1 MSLRLKLI
9 AIIAPVFFVLWL
21 TASYFSITQLKSEI
35 NQAMDSRLASTARMM
50 NNLMLSDQNSLSNLG
65 LSPNGTFNDA
75 GTLKGLA
82 CKISALNGEIIANSH
97 PQELTLPNTLP
108 SGLDT
113 VIVENIE
120 WRVFSLKT
128 EKHTISIAEKLSE
141 RHAIFVQMVIVSAL
155 PTLISLVVSLLVIW
169 FALGRELRPLQRLK
183 DAITN
188 RSPNDLNPIRL
199 KHNLQEITPLID
211 SQNQLFT
218 KLENAIEREKAFT
231 DNAAHELRTPLTGI
245 ISQLQVAKVT
255 QGETQQRAIE
265 KSLFSASRLQSLLE
279 NLLLLAR
286 IDKAPIEQHVQP
298 WELSKELNNL
308 LTELSCENSD
318 IQVHTNASKRL
329 SHIPVFAFTIVM
341 KNLID
346 NARQHGVKGMP
357 ISIAI
362 EEDDNVFVI
371 RVSNHATLNTETL
384 AYMKRRFWRESHS
397 QGNGLGLAIVNAL
410 VEALNG
416 TFNVN
421 YEGDQLHVMIT
432 FPTSPNTE

>member
-50 NNLMLSDQNSLSNLG
+50 NNLMLSDQNSVGNLG

-97 PQELTLPNTLP
+97 PQELTLPDTLP

-199 KHNLQEITPLID
+199 RHNLQEITPLID

-265 KSLFSASRLQSLLE
+265 KSLFSARRLQSLLE

-286 IDKAPIEQHVQP
+286 VDKAPIEQHVQP
-298 WELSKELNNL
+298 WELSKELSNL
-308 LTELSCENSD
+308 LTELGCENND
-318 IQVHTNASKRL
+318 IQVHTNVSKRL

-384 AYMKRRFWRESHS
+384 GYMKRRFWRESHS

>member
-199 KHNLQEITPLID
+199 RHNLQEITPLID

-265 KSLFSASRLQSLLE
+265 KSLFSARRLQSLLE

-286 IDKAPIEQHVQP
+286 VDKAPIEQHVQP
-298 WELSKELNNL
+298 WELSKELSNL
-308 LTELSCENSD
+308 LTELGCENND
-318 IQVHTNASKRL
+318 IQVHTNVSKRL

-432 FPTSPNTE
+432 FPTSTNTE

>member
-50 NNLMLSDQNSLSNLG
+50 NNLMLSDQNSVGNLG

-199 KHNLQEITPLID
+199 RHNLQEITPLID

-265 KSLFSASRLQSLLE
+265 KSLFSARRLQSLLE

-286 IDKAPIEQHVQP
+286 VDKAPIEQHVQP
-298 WELSKELNNL
+298 WELSKELSNL
-308 LTELSCENSD
+308 LTELGCENND
-318 IQVHTNASKRL
+318 IQVHTNVSKRL

-357 ISIAI
+357 ISIVI
-362 EEDDNVFVI
+362 EEDDNEFVI

-432 FPTSPNTE
+432 FPTSTNTE

>member
-188 RSPNDLNPIRL
+188 RSPNDLNPIQL

-245 ISQLQVAKVT
+245 ISQLQEAKVT

>member
-1 MSLRLKLI
+1 MSLLLKLI

-50 NNLMLSDQNSLSNLG
+50 NNLMLSDQNSVGNLG

-97 PQELTLPNTLP
+97 PQELTLPDTLP

-199 KHNLQEITPLID
+199 RHNLQEITPLID
-211 SQNQLFT
+211 SQNHLFT

-265 KSLFSASRLQSLLE
+265 KSLFSARRLQSLLE

-286 IDKAPIEQHVQP
+286 VDKAPIEQHVQP
-298 WELSKELNNL
+298 WELSKELSNL
-308 LTELSCENSD
+308 LTELGCENND
-318 IQVHTNASKRL
+318 IQVHTNVSKRL

-357 ISIAI
+357 ISIVI
-362 EEDDNVFVI
+362 EEDDNEFVI

-384 AYMKRRFWRESHS
+384 AYMTRRFWRESHS

>member
-199 KHNLQEITPLID
+199 RHNLQEITPLID

-265 KSLFSASRLQSLLE
+265 KSLFSARRLQSLLE

-286 IDKAPIEQHVQP
+286 VDKAPIEQHVQP
-298 WELSKELNNL
+298 WELSKELSNL
-308 LTELSCENSD
+308 LTELGCENND
-318 IQVHTNASKRL
+318 IQVHTNVSKRL
-329 SHIPVFAFTIVM
+329 SPSQLRQIPSKTHRIC
-341 KNLID
+341 D
-346 NARQHGVKGMP
+346 
-357 ISIAI
+357 
-362 EEDDNVFVI
+362 
-371 RVSNHATLNTETL
+371 
-384 AYMKRRFWRESHS
+384 
-397 QGNGLGLAIVNAL
+397 
-410 VEALNG
+410 
-416 TFNVN
+416 
-421 YEGDQLHVMIT
+421 
-432 FPTSPNTE
+432 

>member
-50 NNLMLSDQNSLSNLG
+50 NNLMLSDQNSVGNLG

-199 KHNLQEITPLID
+199 RHNLQEITPLID

-432 FPTSPNTE
+432 FPTSTNTE

>member
-50 NNLMLSDQNSLSNLG
+50 NNLMLSDQNSVGNLG

-97 PQELTLPNTLP
+97 PQELTLPDTLP

>member
-50 NNLMLSDQNSLSNLG
+50 NNLMLSDQNSVGNLG

-97 PQELTLPNTLP
+97 PQELTLPDTLP

-199 KHNLQEITPLID
+199 RHNLQEITPLID

-357 ISIAI
+357 ISIVI
-362 EEDDNVFVI
+362 EEDDNEFVI

>member
-199 KHNLQEITPLID
+199 RHNLQEITPLID

-231 DNAAHELRTPLTGI
+231 DNAAHELRTPLTSI

-432 FPTSPNTE
+432 FPTSTNTE

>member
-50 NNLMLSDQNSLSNLG
+50 NNLMLSDQNSVGNLG

-97 PQELTLPNTLP
+97 PQELTLPDTLP

-432 FPTSPNTE
+432 FPTSTNTE

>member
-50 NNLMLSDQNSLSNLG
+50 NNLMLSDQNSVGNLG

-155 PTLISLVVSLLVIW
+155 PTLISLVVSALVIW

-199 KHNLQEITPLID
+199 RHNLQEITPLID

-255 QGETQQRAIE
+255 QGETRQRAIE

-357 ISIAI
+357 ISIVI

-371 RVSNHATLNTETL
+371 RVSNHATLKTETL
-384 AYMKRRFWRESHS
+384 AYMTRRFWRESHS

>member
-120 WRVFSLKT
+120 WRGFFFKT

-432 FPTSPNTE
+432 FPTSTNTE

>member
-432 FPTSPNTE
+432 FPTSTNTE

>member
-120 WRVFSLKT
+120 WRGFFFKK

-432 FPTSPNTE
+432 FPTSTNTE

>member
-50 NNLMLSDQNSLSNLG
+50 NNLMLSDQNSVGNLG

-97 PQELTLPNTLP
+97 PQELTLPDTLP

-199 KHNLQEITPLID
+199 RHNLQEITPLID

-231 DNAAHELRTPLTGI
+231 DNAAHELRTPLTSI

-265 KSLFSASRLQSLLE
+265 KSLFSARRLQSLLE

-286 IDKAPIEQHVQP
+286 VDKAPIEQHVQP
-298 WELSKELNNL
+298 WELSKELSNL
-308 LTELSCENSD
+308 LTELGCENND
-318 IQVHTNASKRL
+318 IQVHTNVSKRL

-357 ISIAI
+357 ISIVI
-362 EEDDNVFVI
+362 EEDDNEFVI

>member
-50 NNLMLSDQNSLSNLG
+50 NNLMLSDQNSVGNLG

-199 KHNLQEITPLID
+199 RHNLQEITPLID

-286 IDKAPIEQHVQP
+286 VDKAPIEQHVQP

>member
-265 KSLFSASRLQSLLE
+265 KSLFSARRLQSLLE

-286 IDKAPIEQHVQP
+286 VDKAPIEQHVQP
-298 WELSKELNNL
+298 WELSKELSNL
-308 LTELSCENSD
+308 LTELGCENND
-318 IQVHTNASKRL
+318 IQVHTNVSKRL

-357 ISIAI
+357 ISIVI
-362 EEDDNVFVI
+362 EEDDNEFVI

-432 FPTSPNTE
+432 FPTSTNTE

>member
-199 KHNLQEITPLID
+199 RHNLQEITPLID

-286 IDKAPIEQHVQP
+286 VDKAPIEQHVQP
-298 WELSKELNNL
+298 WELSKELSNL
-308 LTELSCENSD
+308 LTELGCENND

>member
-50 NNLMLSDQNSLSNLG
+50 NNLMLSDQNSVGNLG

-298 WELSKELNNL
+298 WELSKELSNL
-308 LTELSCENSD
+308 LTELGFENND
-318 IQVHTNASKRL
+318 IQVHTNVSKRL

-357 ISIAI
+357 ISVVI

-371 RVSNHATLNTETL
+371 RVSNHATLKTEAL
-384 AYMKRRFWRESHS
+384 AYMTRRFWRESHS

-421 YEGDQLHVMIT
+421 YEGDQLNVMIT
-432 FPTSPNTE
+432 FPTSPITE

>member
-199 KHNLQEITPLID
+199 RHNLQEITPLID

>member
-50 NNLMLSDQNSLSNLG
+50 NNLMLSDQNSVGNLG

-286 IDKAPIEQHVQP
+286 VDKAPIEQHVQP
-298 WELSKELNNL
+298 WELSKELSNL
-308 LTELSCENSD
+308 LTELGCENND
-318 IQVHTNASKRL
+318 IQVHTNALKRL

-357 ISIAI
+357 ISIVI

-371 RVSNHATLNTETL
+371 RVSNHATLKTETL
-384 AYMKRRFWRESHS
+384 AYMTRRFWRESHS

-421 YEGDQLHVMIT
+421 YEGDQLNVMIT

>member
-50 NNLMLSDQNSLSNLG
+50 NNLMLSDQNSVGNLG

-97 PQELTLPNTLP
+97 PQELTLPDTLP

-298 WELSKELNNL
+298 WELSKELSNL
-308 LTELSCENSD
+308 LTELGCENND
-318 IQVHTNASKRL
+318 IQVHTNVSKRL

-432 FPTSPNTE
+432 FPTSTNTE

>member
-231 DNAAHELRTPLTGI
+231 DNAAHELRTPLTSI

-432 FPTSPNTE
+432 FPTSTNTE

>member
-65 LSPNGTFNDA
+65 LSPNGKFNDA

-199 KHNLQEITPLID
+199 RHNLQEITPLID

-265 KSLFSASRLQSLLE
+265 KSLFSARRLQSLLE

-286 IDKAPIEQHVQP
+286 VDKAPIEQHVQP
-298 WELSKELNNL
+298 WELSKELSNL
-308 LTELSCENSD
+308 LTELGCENND

>member
-188 RSPNDLNPIRL
+188 RSPNDLNPIQL

-265 KSLFSASRLQSLLE
+265 KSLFSARRLQSLLE

-286 IDKAPIEQHVQP
+286 VDKAPIEQHVQP
-298 WELSKELNNL
+298 WELSKELSNL
-308 LTELSCENSD
+308 LTELGCENND
-318 IQVHTNASKRL
+318 IQVHTNVSKRL

-357 ISIAI
+357 ISIVI
-362 EEDDNVFVI
+362 EEDDNEFVI

-432 FPTSPNTE
+432 FPTSTNTE

>member
-65 LSPNGTFNDA
+65 LSPNGKFNDA

-432 FPTSPNTE
+432 FPTSTNTE

>member
-1 MSLRLKLI
+1 
-9 AIIAPVFFVLWL
+9 
-21 TASYFSITQLKSEI
+21 
-35 NQAMDSRLASTARMM
+35 
-50 NNLMLSDQNSLSNLG
+50 
-65 LSPNGTFNDA
+65 
-75 GTLKGLA
+75 
-82 CKISALNGEIIANSH
+82 
-97 PQELTLPNTLP
+97 
-108 SGLDT
+108 
-113 VIVENIE
+113 
-120 WRVFSLKT
+120 
-128 EKHTISIAEKLSE
+128 
-141 RHAIFVQMVIVSAL
+141 
-155 PTLISLVVSLLVIW
+155 LISLVVSLLVIW

-199 KHNLQEITPLID
+199 RHNLQEITPLID

-265 KSLFSASRLQSLLE
+265 KSLFSARRLQSLLE

-286 IDKAPIEQHVQP
+286 VDKAPIEQHVQP
-298 WELSKELNNL
+298 WELSKELSNL
-308 LTELSCENSD
+308 LTELGCENND
-318 IQVHTNASKRL
+318 IQVHTNVSKRL

-357 ISIAI
+357 ISIVI
-362 EEDDNVFVI
+362 EEDDNEFVI

-384 AYMKRRFWRESHS
+384 AYMTRRFWRESHS

>member
-97 PQELTLPNTLP
+97 PQELTLPDTLP

-199 KHNLQEITPLID
+199 RHNLQEITPLID

-265 KSLFSASRLQSLLE
+265 KSLFSARRLQSLLE

-286 IDKAPIEQHVQP
+286 VDKAPIEQHVQP
-298 WELSKELNNL
+298 WELSKELSNL
-308 LTELSCENSD
+308 LTELGCENND
-318 IQVHTNASKRL
+318 IQVHTNVSKRL

-357 ISIAI
+357 ISIVI
-362 EEDDNVFVI
+362 EEDDNEFVI